1 MSMRTSSDNTMDLVV
16 PGMMEGIAN
25 VVAVE
30 DSVAWLEPEQT
41 GSCGACASSGA
52 CGAKGMGTVASRL
65 EVRRFPLA
73 THPGLKVG
81 DRVVVGVHEDSLI
94 QASMTVYALPLAT
107 LFAAG
112 FLAQWAYGSDGVT
125 IAACF
130 AGLGAGFLFA
140 RLRARRLSA
149 GGQMAPRF
157 LRRARPGETCNIE

>member
-1 MSMRTSSDNTMDLVV
+1 MDLAV
-16 PGMMEGIAN
+16 PDMMEGIAS

-30 DSVAWLEPEQT
+30 GSVAWLEPEQT
-41 GSCGACASSGA
+41 GSCGACASSEA

-73 THPGLKVG
+73 AHPGLKVG

-94 QASMTVYALPLAT
+94 QASMTVYALPLVT

-125 IAACF
+125 IMASF
-130 AGLGAGFLFA
+130 AGLGVGFLFA
-140 RLRARRLSA
+140 RLRARRLAA

-157 LRRARPGETCNIE
+157 LRQARPGETCNIE

>member
-1 MSMRTSSDNTMDLVV
+1 MV
-16 PGMMEGIAN
+16 EGIAN
-25 VVAVE
+25 VVAV
-30 DSVAWLEPEQT
+30 DGPVVWLEPEQT
-41 GSCGACASSGA
+41 GSCGSCASSGA
-52 CGAKGMGTVASRL
+52 CSAKGMGTVASRL

-81 DRVVVGVHEDSLI
+81 DRIVVGVHEDSLI
-94 QASMTVYALPLAT
+94 QASLTVYALPLAT

-130 AGLGAGFLFA
+130 TGLGVGFLFA

-157 LRRARPGETCNIE
+157 LRRARLGETCNIE